1 MNPAPI
7 DSSRLMSML
16 SGAKAVMNKVE
27 TGDYETGNVTLDTS
41 IDGTQLVEGT
51 GYSHAPAQMPNQSV
65 APQIRNG
72 QPVYKNMETS
82 KMPDFIKKAMA
93 DNPIPQL
100 SGPNHTFNLE
110 DVADLVQR
118 PQRQPMRQP
127 QPQQPRR
134 QQVAETYQPN
144 DTFTVSEST
153 LVRIVEDIVEKKL
166 LSFMNETYNKNL
178 TEQAIKKTIN
188 TLIKEGKIK
197 TKNSVN
203 S

>member
-7 DSSRLMSML
+7 DSSRLMAML

-41 IDGTQLVEGT
+41 VDGTQLVEGA
-51 GYSHAPAQMPNQSV
+51 GYSNAPMPVQNQTA

-72 QPVYKNMETS
+72 QAVFKNMETS

-93 DNPIPQL
+93 ENPIPQL
-100 SGPNHTFNLE
+100 SGPNHTFNLD
-110 DVADLVQR
+110 DVSELVQR
-118 PQRQPMRQP
+118 PQRQPVR
-127 QPQQPRR
+127 QPQQPMR
-134 QQVAETYQPN
+134 QQVAENYQPN

-166 LSFMNETYNKNL
+166 LSFMNESYNKNL